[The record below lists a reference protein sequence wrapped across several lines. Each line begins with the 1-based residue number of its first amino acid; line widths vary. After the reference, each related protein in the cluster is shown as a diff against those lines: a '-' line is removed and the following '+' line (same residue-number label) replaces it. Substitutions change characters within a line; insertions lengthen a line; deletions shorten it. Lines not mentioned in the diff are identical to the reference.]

1 MRHGLVV
8 AEMAL
13 AVMLLT
19 TAGLLYHSFARL
31 QRQDPGFNRASTLTA
46 RLTLPPEK
54 YPTDE
59 QRTAF
64 KDRVMAELKTVPG
77 VSAVGLV
84 DAVPFGYT
92 NPSGSYQIAGREPA
106 DGAAAPHALVRSVSS
121 EYFASM
127 GIPVL
132 RGRAFSE
139 GDDAEATQ
147 VVVIDRV
154 FGDRHFRDVDP
165 IGERIHRDG
174 NPRGVRT
181 IVGVVAPVKHSGL
194 DDPTAKGTV
203 YYPFDQR
210 PLETF
215 TLVARTTRPPVE
227 LMDSVRRAVLRID
240 PEQPLFDLQTLSGRI
255 DGTLNQRKIPMRLL
269 GVFSGMALLLAALG
283 VYGVLA
289 FNIGQRRREFG
300 IRTAL
305 GATTRD
311 VSILV
316 LRQGLRLVGL
326 GAVVGLIGYVAVSR
340 FLRSLVFD
348 ISPLDPVSLLLGPAV
363 LLAVAMLACWL
374 PARRAATV
382 HPTEALRGE

>member
-1 MRHGLVV
+1 
-8 AEMAL
+8 
-13 AVMLLT
+13 
-19 TAGLLYHSFARL
+19 
-31 QRQDPGFNRASTLTA
+31 
-46 RLTLPPEK
+46 
-54 YPTDE
+54 
-59 QRTAF
+59 
-64 KDRVMAELKTVPG
+64 
-77 VSAVGLV
+77 
-84 DAVPFGYT
+84 
-92 NPSGSYQIAGREPA
+92 
-106 DGAAAPHALVRSVSS
+106 
-121 EYFASM
+121 
-127 GIPVL
+127 
-132 RGRAFSE
+132 
-139 GDDAEATQ
+139 
-147 VVVIDRV
+147 
-154 FGDRHFRDVDP
+154 
-165 IGERIHRDG
+165 
-174 NPRGVRT
+174 
-181 IVGVVAPVKHSGL
+181 
-194 DDPTAKGTV
+194 
-203 YYPFDQR
+203 
-210 PLETF
+210 
-215 TLVARTTRPPVE
+215 
-227 LMDSVRRAVLRID
+227 
-240 PEQPLFDLQTLSGRI
+240 
-255 DGTLNQRKIPMRLL
+255 MRLL

>member
-1 MRHGLVV
+1 
-8 AEMAL
+8 
-13 AVMLLT
+13 
-19 TAGLLYHSFARL
+19 
-31 QRQDPGFNRASTLTA
+31 
-46 RLTLPPEK
+46 
-54 YPTDE
+54 
-59 QRTAF
+59 
-64 KDRVMAELKTVPG
+64 
-77 VSAVGLV
+77 
-84 DAVPFGYT
+84 
-92 NPSGSYQIAGREPA
+92 
-106 DGAAAPHALVRSVSS
+106 
-121 EYFASM
+121 
-127 GIPVL
+127 
-132 RGRAFSE
+132 
-139 GDDAEATQ
+139 
-147 VVVIDRV
+147 
-154 FGDRHFRDVDP
+154 
-165 IGERIHRDG
+165 
-174 NPRGVRT
+174 
-181 IVGVVAPVKHSGL
+181 
-194 DDPTAKGTV
+194 
-203 YYPFDQR
+203 
-210 PLETF
+210 
-215 TLVARTTRPPVE
+215 
-227 LMDSVRRAVLRID
+227 
-240 PEQPLFDLQTLSGRI
+240 
-255 DGTLNQRKIPMRLL
+255 LNQRKIPMRLL